1 MADPQE
7 TINPWATRSFYNRYN
22 TPVNKKGTSS
32 VPFQSLRVFNLKK
45 RSSNLERVNVE
56 FRHNLTQKREF
67 DRNLKEW
74 GFQL

>member
-7 TINPWATRSFYNRYN
+7 TINPWATLSFYNRYN

-45 RSSNLERVNVE
+45 RCSNFERVNAE
-56 FRHNLTQKREF
+56 SRHNLAQKRGF

-74 GFQL
+74 GF